1 VSAKVGIIVEGSI
14 DEILVPP
21 LLERIARDRAGFTW
35 PTIPDDLAD
44 IIPIRK
50 RGHGG
55 VLDAVRRLVRCLSDI
70 PLTEYAFF
78 IILLDSPPAAVHR
91 RLRRLTQG
99 KPRFVLGI
107 AIREIEAWW
116 LADRRNTLAWLRL
129 DEEPRGKARYWAASY
144 KPENDHHPKRTLDE
158 LTVLAPE
165 LDQHYGHGNTE
176 LAREFA
182 EDYWRGSAELDAMER
197 SCPRGFRPFCRD
209 TTEALRAERA
219 REGRLL

>member
-1 VSAKVGIIVEGSI
+1 MSTKVGIIAEGPI
-14 DEILVPP
+14 DYILLPV
-21 LLERIARDRAGFTW
+21 LLERIAHDRASFTW
-35 PTIPDDLAD
+35 PTMPDDLTE
-44 IIPIRK
+44 IIPTRK
-50 RGHGG
+50 RGYGG
-55 VLDAVRRLVRCLSDI
+55 VLKAVQRLVDCLSQT
-70 PLTEYAFF
+70 PLAEYAFF
-78 IILLDSPPAAVHR
+78 VILLDAPPSRVR
-91 RLRRLTQG
+91 RRVRQLIG
-99 KPRFVLGI
+99 GNPRFVLGI

-144 KPENDHHPKRTLDE
+144 KPENDRHPKRTLDE

-182 EDYWRGSAELDAMER
+182 EDYWRDSAELDAMES

-219 REGRLL
+219 RQGRLL